1 MRLQRA
7 VCRTLQADGCG
18 EDCLNRHSY
27 IHCDAKLCPA
37 GAACSNRPFHQ
48 LRPPQMEVR
57 TGEFRHQNRRL
68 RPLHTARHMR
78 ALLHARPADAAEG
91 CQRCWDDVPF

>member
-1 MRLQRA
+1 MLLLQ
-7 VCRTLQADGCG
+7 QADGCG

-48 LRPPQMEVR
+48 LRPPPMEVC
-57 TGEFRHQNRRL
+57 TGVWQRAGLCGPSAKYAACLGSCRSRGPLPVSGLQKFR
-68 RPLHTARHMR
+68 
-78 ALLHARPADAAEG
+78 
-91 CQRCWDDVPF
+91 F